1 MMTTT
6 LRRLIIAALLLTW
19 VPVVSA
25 QTVDEIIE
33 KHLTALGGRAALGKL
48 TSRSMAGT
56 ITLSTPA
63 GPVEGPIEVLNE
75 RPNKVRT
82 FITLDLSA
90 LGAGKV
96 VIDQRFNGTTGYAI
110 DSLQGNRDITGDQVE
125 VMRNTV
131 FPSPLMNYKELGL
144 TVELG
149 GKEKV
154 GDRDAFLLILKPK
167 TGPSLRQYV
176 DAESYLPVR
185 VVIKLNVP
193 PVGEFEQT
201 TDLLDWRDVDGYKVP
216 FQIRTASNVQTLTID
231 VTKVEHNKPIDQSL
245 FSKPAN

>member
-1 MMTTT
+1 MTMT
-6 LRRLIIAALLLTW
+6 LRRLMLAALLLGW
-19 VPVVSA
+19 VHAASA

-33 KHLTALGGRAALGKL
+33 KHLTALGGRAALGKM
-48 TSRSMAGT
+48 TSRTMTGT

-63 GPVEGPIEVLNE
+63 GPVSGPIEILNE

-82 FITLDLSA
+82 FINLDLTA
-90 LGAGKV
+90 LGVGKV

-110 DSLQGNRDITGDQVE
+110 DSLQGNRDITGDQLE

-131 FPSPLMNYKELGL
+131 FPSPLMNYKELGA

-154 GDRDAFLLILKPK
+154 GERDAYLLILKLK
-167 TGPSLRQYV
+167 MGPALRQYV

-185 VVIKLNVP
+185 TVLTLTVP
-193 PVGEFEQT
+193 PVGEIEQT
-201 TDLLDWRDVDGYKVP
+201 SDLLDWRDVDGVKVP
-216 FQIRTASNVQTLTID
+216 FQIKSSSSVQTLSID
-231 VTKVEHNKPIDQSL
+231 VTKVEHNQPIDQAL

>member
-1 MMTTT
+1 MTTT
-6 LRRLIIAALLLTW
+6 SRRLMIAALLLTW
-19 VPVVSA
+19 VPAVSA
-25 QTVDEIIE
+25 QTVDEIVE
-33 KHLTALGGRAALGKL
+33 KHLTALGGRAALAKL

-63 GPVEGPIEVLNE
+63 GPVSGPIEVLNE

-82 FITLDLSA
+82 FINLDLTA
-90 LGAGKV
+90 LGVGKV
-96 VIDQRFNGTTGYAI
+96 VIDQRFNGTTGYGI
-110 DSLQGNRDITGDQVE
+110 DSLQGNRDITGDQLE

-144 TVELG
+144 TVQLA

-154 GDRDAFLLILKPK
+154 GDRDAYLLTLKPK
-167 TGPSLRQYV
+167 TGPTLRQYV

-185 VVIKLNVP
+185 IVMALNIP
-193 PVGEFEQT
+193 PVGDLEQT
-201 TDLLDWRDVDGYKVP
+201 TDLLDWRDVDGLKVP
-216 FQIRTASNVQTLTID
+216 FQIKTSSNVQTLSID
-231 VTKVEHNKPIDQSL
+231 VTKVEHNKAIDQSL